1 MLVLTILSLLVAMA
15 AVWYAQRQTKLAETL
30 AKKQEEQE
38 REVYEWQRKHE
49 DVAMALSQV
58 TPQTLVQNTKSQGA
72 LWPTIFPD
80 NQLRANIET
89 YLVDW
94 ADNKM
99 KLTPRKPTELEL
111 RSAVLRETV
120 TKAKAR
126 LEEFVRQ
133 RPDLEKYLR

>member
-58 TPQTLVQNTKSQGA
+58 TQQPQLQTPSPPQSTVQPVQPQQQTGRVISAQTFHTHGTHSTYNHRPME
-72 LWPTIFPD
+72 LW
-80 NQLRANIET
+80 L
-89 YLVDW
+89 
-94 ADNKM
+94 K
-99 KLTPRKPTELEL
+99 
-111 RSAVLRETV
+111 
-120 TKAKAR
+120 
-126 LEEFVRQ
+126 
-133 RPDLEKYLR
+133 